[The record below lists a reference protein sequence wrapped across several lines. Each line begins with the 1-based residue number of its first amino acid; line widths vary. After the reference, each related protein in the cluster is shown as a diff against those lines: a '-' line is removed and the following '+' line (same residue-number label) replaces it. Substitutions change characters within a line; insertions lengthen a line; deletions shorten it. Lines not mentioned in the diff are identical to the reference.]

1 VSIHTNSNHTQLLM
15 CTTSILK
22 AEPTQFR
29 IGDIIEAQITIA
41 AIPIRNDRF
50 KVITRLASIALL
62 DGTFTDV
69 SYHQYLLSHNLP
81 TTHNDTAGHC
91 QQVKV
96 YQSALSHQRDHQ
108 KESGI

>member
-1 VSIHTNSNHTQLLM
+1 M
-15 CTTSILK
+15 CITSILK

-29 IGDIIEAQITIA
+29 IGDIVEAQITIA
-41 AIPIRNDRF
+41 AVPIRKDRF
-50 KVITRLASIALL
+50 KVIIRLASIALL

-81 TTHNDTAGHC
+81 TTHNDTAGHR

-96 YQSALSHQRDHQ
+96 YQSALSHQSDHQ